1 MRLNLGFGAMQE
13 RDFRKARPTTIWLLI
28 SVAWVAGCG
37 GAAGK
42 SSSSSS
48 GASAGST
55 GTAAQASATQAA
67 TTSAPSPSVT
77 GTGTAPVSAG
87 GVASPGAKFAV
98 GQTATVAYKAASDFS
113 DKPATQRVQ
122 VTVDSIVR
130 GSLAD
135 FSGIKLDATQ
145 RAGTPFYVKA
155 RIKNVGPGDLAAGD
169 NNPSVEIEGVDHTGQ
184 TEQGVSFIGDF
195 PRCNEGS
202 PPTPMTRGKSFDTC
216 ITFLVPGGITAAA
229 YTGTSDYTNSP
240 VTWR

>member
-13 RDFRKARPTTIWLLI
+13 RDFRKARPTTIWLPI

-48 GASAGST
+48 GASAGSR

-113 DKPATQRVQ
+113 DKPAKQRVQ

-130 GSLAD
+130 GSLA
-135 FSGIKLDATQ
+135 
-145 RAGTPFYVKA
+145 
-155 RIKNVGPGDLAAGD
+155 
-169 NNPSVEIEGVDHTGQ
+169 
-184 TEQGVSFIGDF
+184 EQGVSFIGDF

-202 PPTPMTRGKSFDTC
+202 PPTPMT
-216 ITFLVPGGITAAA
+216 AARA
-229 YTGTSDYTNSP
+229 LTPASP
-240 VTWR
+240 SSCQAR